1 MAQENTAHSA
11 ITGISSMAMR
21 PILAPLATRY
31 ERKSGRRVA
40 IVSIGGVE
48 AARRVRAG
56 ETFDFA
62 VLASDAIE
70 RLAADGHVD
79 PESRVDVAR
88 SGVAVA
94 VAAGAARPEIGSEA
108 ALRDAIMR
116 AGRIGLSTGP
126 SGAAL
131 ARLFERWG
139 IAREMAARV
148 VQAAPGVPV
157 GALIANGEVELGF
170 QQLSE
175 LMHVE
180 GVDIVGPLPPEIHTA
195 TVFSAAVCAVSP
207 QRDETLRFLAWL
219 TSREADA
226 AKREHGMEPA

>member
-1 MAQENTAHSA
+1 MAQEHTARAA
-11 ITGISSMAMR
+11 IAGISSMAMR
-21 PILAPLATRY
+21 PILALLAARY
-31 ERKSGRRVA
+31 ECETGRCVT
-40 IVSIGGVE
+40 IVSVGGVE
-48 AARRVRAG
+48 ASLRVRAG

-70 RLAADGHVD
+70 RLAADGLVD

-94 VAAGAARPEIGSEA
+94 VAVGATHPEIGSEA
-108 ALRDAIMR
+108 ALRDAILR
-116 AGRIGLSTGP
+116 AGRIGISTGP
-126 SGAAL
+126 SGNAL
-131 ARLFERWG
+131 LHLFERWG

-175 LMHVE
+175 LMTMP
-180 GVDIVGPLPPEIHTA
+180 GVDIVGPLPPEIHA
-195 TVFSAAVCAVSP
+195 VTVFSGAICATSRR
-207 QRDETLRFLAWL
+207 RDETLRFLAWL
-219 TSREADA
+219 TSGEADA
-226 AKREHGMEPA
+226 AKCEHGMEPA